1 MANNSGRKKTKAEV
15 REYKNAVK
23 MSASTLESTIGIKN
37 LQSGEIFFVFID
49 KGKEQRYYCKSAF
62 EKTTMD
68 YLENQAIL
76 TMLKKEKIVDGSVTL
91 LFQHPNYIE
100 RSEA

>member
-1 MANNSGRKKTKAEV
+1 MKTPLAELCSFRV
-15 REYKNAVK
+15 P
-23 MSASTLESTIGIKN
+23 
-37 LQSGEIFFVFID
+37 FFCKGKID

-62 EKTTMD
+62 EKTTVD